1 MRCYLITFIKI
12 YVYIFVYIY
21 ARAHRDIRVHTC
33 VCVSVFIY
41 VCMYVYRWVC
51 IVTRF
56 GTICSFFLLTI
67 ASLRLRTKSYNL
79 SESSSLG
86 SETRKF
92 VHSSIRSN
100 TQPPPLTVV
109 VYIIILY
116 MYRSELYLFL
126 KTTHNATHFA
136 LRQSSQC
143 RSRKTRFFF
152 IS

>member
-1 MRCYLITFIKI
+1 MFIYLYI
-12 YVYIFVYIY
+12 YTRAHIEISVYIRVYVCCVYI
-21 ARAHRDIRVHTC
+21 C
-33 VCVSVFIY
+33 MS